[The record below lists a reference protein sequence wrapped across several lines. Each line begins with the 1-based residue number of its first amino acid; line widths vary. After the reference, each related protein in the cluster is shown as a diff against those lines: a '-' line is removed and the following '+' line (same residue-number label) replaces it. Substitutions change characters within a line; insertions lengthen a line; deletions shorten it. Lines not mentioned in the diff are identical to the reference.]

1 MRDIRKDSR
10 YFVSYLDYQY
20 SRIEKKTAKLKESSS
35 DEAKKQRI
43 LVSMTNYE
51 LDLLRAEFSNGA
63 LKSDLKELLVK
74 AIDIIKDY
82 KNPTIEDIQTLLSL
96 AIILD
101 AENDAEILIDAN
113 KGIISRDRILRC
125 LALYITDKK
134 IEWDNSLNMDDAYRG
149 LEEVFSSSDKEA
161 AMKKYLDGWYK
172 ARMGYAWYNSHLSDS
187 DTYCGYWSFESA
199 AIAKMFKLDDDI
211 LSESEYYPA
220 I

>member
-20 SRIEKKTAKLKESSS
+20 SRIEKKTAKLKESTS

-63 LKSDLKELLVK
+63 SKSDLKVLLVK
-74 AIDIIKDY
+74 AIDILKDY

-96 AIILD
+96 AIILG
-101 AENDAEILIDAN
+101 AENDAIKVIETNED
-113 KGIISRDRILRC
+113 IISRDRILKC
-125 LALYITDKK
+125 LALYITNKK
-134 IEWDNSLNMDDAYRG
+134 VEWDNSLNIDDAYRG
-149 LEEVFSSSDKEA
+149 LEEVFLTSDKEV
-161 AMKKYLDGWYK
+161 AMRKYLDGWYE
-172 ARMGYAWYNSHLSDS
+172 ARKGYAWYDSHMSDS

-199 AIAKMFKLDDDI
+199 AIVQMLKIDDTS
-211 LSESEYYPA
+211 LKQNEFYPV

>member
-101 AENDAEILIDAN
+101 AENDAKKIIEAN
-113 KGIISRDRILRC
+113 ENTISRDRILKC

-134 IEWDNSLNMDDAYRG
+134 VEWDSSLNIEEAYRG
-149 LEEVFSSSDKEA
+149 LEEVFSASDKEVELN
-161 AMKKYLDGWYK
+161 KYLDGWYK
-172 ARMGYAWYNSHLSDS
+172 ARTGYAWYNSHLSNS

-199 AIAKMFKLDDDI
+199 AIAKMLKLDDT
-211 LSESEYYPA
+211 LFQENEYYPT

>member
-101 AENDAEILIDAN
+101 AENDAKKIIEAN
-113 KGIISRDRILRC
+113 ENTISRDRILKC

-134 IEWDNSLNMDDAYRG
+134 VEWDSSLNIEEAYRG
-149 LEEVFSSSDKEA
+149 LEEVFSASDKEVELN
-161 AMKKYLDGWYK
+161 KYLDSWYK
-172 ARMGYAWYNSHLSDS
+172 ARTGYAWYNSHLSDS

-199 AIAKMFKLDDDI
+199 AIAKMLKLDDT
-211 LSESEYYPA
+211 LLKKSEYYPTV
-220 I
+220 

>member
-1 MRDIRKDSR
+1 MRDIRKDSS

-20 SRIEKKTAKLKESSS
+20 SRIEKKAAKLKESTL

-63 LKSDLKELLVK
+63 SKSELKVLLVK

-96 AIILD
+96 AIILG
-101 AENDAEILIDAN
+101 AENEAKEVIEAN
-113 KGIISRDRILRC
+113 KDIISKNRILKC
-125 LALYITDKK
+125 LASYITNKK
-134 IEWDNSLNMDDAYRG
+134 VEWDNSLSIDDSYRG
-149 LEEVFSSSDKEA
+149 LDEVFSTRDKEA
-161 AMKKYLDGWYK
+161 EIKKYLDGWYE
-172 ARMGYAWYNSHLSDS
+172 ARKGYAWYDSHLSDS

-199 AIAKMFKLDDDI
+199 AIVQMLKLDDAS
-211 LSESEYYPA
+211 LKQNEYYPV